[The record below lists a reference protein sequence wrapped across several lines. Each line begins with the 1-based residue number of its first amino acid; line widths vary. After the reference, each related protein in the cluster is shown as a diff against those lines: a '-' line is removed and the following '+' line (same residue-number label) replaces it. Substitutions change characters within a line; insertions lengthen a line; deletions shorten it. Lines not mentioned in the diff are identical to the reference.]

1 VVTITVKEAFARE
14 REKGAEAL
22 LAAMSPDVRKLVEF
36 DARFRLNSV
45 MRQAGEKKAVIN
57 TFANMLLVHANERQE
72 LESFCPDWGAW

>member
-1 VVTITVKEAFARE
+1 MSIQEAFAIE
-14 REKGAEAL
+14 QAKGAEKL